1 MIGKNLTKFWN
12 VTLISLQSFLPSMYK
27 THPDKGNWHKF
38 SQTDTTGREEKIVS
52 TPQKNYPV
60 LEN

>member
-38 SQTDTTGREEKIVS
+38 SQTDTTGKEEKIVS
-52 TPQKNYPV
+52 TP
-60 LEN
+60 